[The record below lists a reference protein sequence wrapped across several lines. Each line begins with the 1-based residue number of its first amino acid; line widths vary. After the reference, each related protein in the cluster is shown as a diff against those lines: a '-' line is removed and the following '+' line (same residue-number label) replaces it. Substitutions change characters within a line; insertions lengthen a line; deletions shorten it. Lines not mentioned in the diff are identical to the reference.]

1 MIISSH
7 LCLLTDGSYGHFPL
21 VVLNDNGLI
30 TSLRLFPDG
39 LPEVGGMRFVP
50 GILLANVPANIHGV
64 SSSSRLD
71 FARQMSPFALAIGR
85 SHLCAMQGVDLNSF
99 RGSFSKL
106 SIL

>member
-21 VVLNDNGLI
+21 VELDSNGVI

-39 LPEVGGMRFVP
+39 LPEVGGMRFVQ
-50 GILLANVPANIHGV
+50 GVLLANVPDNV
-64 SSSSRLD
+64 SSVTSSSRHD

-85 SHLCAMQGVDLNSF
+85 SHLCAMHGVDLNSF
-99 RGSFSKL
+99 HGSFAKL